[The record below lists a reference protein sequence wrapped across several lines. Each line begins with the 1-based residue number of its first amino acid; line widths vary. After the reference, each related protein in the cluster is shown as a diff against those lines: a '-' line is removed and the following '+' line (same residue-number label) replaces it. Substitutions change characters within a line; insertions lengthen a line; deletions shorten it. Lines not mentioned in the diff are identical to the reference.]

1 MQRKKSVQLEYYELL
16 ERRRRL
22 DNDEKSWY
30 QSLKRGY
37 EGECLFDDYVDEVL
51 GALVLGYLSDLTLKH
66 NRVTQI
72 DSLLVTD
79 EVIFQF
85 EIKNYAMDLT
95 WTHQQWQFGNGH
107 SLNDDP
113 VVQLQRSSSILRNIL
128 GELGFESPP
137 IVPILVFINPD
148 SFVDLKDDCSVKVLR
163 SFELR
168 RFLEELRSCYSSLSR
183 AGSERVNQVC
193 QHILHYQC
201 EPAFS
206 NFGHSVRDL
215 ENRAPIPTGIICP
228 VCGNR
233 ELEYGGRTIT
243 CNCGHSESK
252 NHALKRTIKEAE
264 ILEPNFELTYK
275 AINTFI
281 QESLSKSSITRV
293 LRELRRNKGDEGHS
307 KM

>member
-1 MQRKKSVQLEYYELL
+1 MQRRKSVQLEYYELL
-16 ERRRRL
+16 ERRRCL
-22 DNDEKSWY
+22 DKDEKSWY

-51 GALVLGYLSDLTLKH
+51 GALVTGYLPDLTLKH

-113 VVQLQRSSSILRNIL
+113 IVQLQRSSSILRNVL
-128 GELGFESPP
+128 EELGFESPP
-137 IVPILVFINPD
+137 VVPILVLINPD

-168 RFLEELRSCYSSLSR
+168 RFLEELRFRYSAPSR
-183 AGSERVNQVC
+183 AGSERVNKIC
-193 QHILHYQC
+193 QHILHYQW
-201 EPAFS
+201 EPSFS
-206 NFGHSVRDL
+206 NFGQSVRDL

-233 ELEYGGRTIT
+233 ELEYSSHHISCR
-243 CNCGHSESK
+243 CGSK
-252 NHALKRTIKEAE
+252 EIKKTALLRKINEAQ
-264 ILEPNFELTYK
+264 ILDPKFELSRKYIEEYVENRVSQAT
-275 AINTFI
+275 
-281 QESLSKSSITRV
+281 LTRI
-293 LRELRRNKGDEGHS
+293 LKEMRK
-307 KM
+307 K